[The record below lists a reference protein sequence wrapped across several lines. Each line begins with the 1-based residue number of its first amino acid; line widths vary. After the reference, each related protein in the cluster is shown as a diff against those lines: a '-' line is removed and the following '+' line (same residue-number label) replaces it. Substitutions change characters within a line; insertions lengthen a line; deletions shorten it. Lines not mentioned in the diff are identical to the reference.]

1 MNTTSNLP
9 RLRGLEID
17 KPSRCV
23 RRSHV
28 IAAALLSA
36 MAAGAAVAGEEIK
49 PMDGVSLDLGSFHGS
64 AYYTVRQDGIHLKVT
79 LARMNGEKI
88 PGEPLRF
95 ETVLPAGGS
104 VTVST
109 PQAEGQQAI
118 AMTFDRVGDR
128 LAWHEGGR
136 EVNIVQPKASQA
148 PALSS
153 TAETQ
158 PARPLG
164 AELYR

>member
-1 MNTTSNLP
+1 
-9 RLRGLEID
+9 
-17 KPSRCV
+17 
-23 RRSHV
+23 
-28 IAAALLSA
+28 LSA
-36 MAAGAAVAGEEIK
+36 IAAGAAFAGEDIK
-49 PMDGVSLDLGSFHGS
+49 PMDGVSVDLGSFHGS

-158 PARPLG
+158 PAGLSG
-164 AELYR
+164 AELYRYLHDPTLHQPDGLGSYGEDFRAAYPY